1 MVCHEAGKSKGWC
14 GPMHDPKQRRIWAH
28 RTGHRPGIADGKM
41 LLTGPKQSG
50 KTKFFAYPNLKPTK
64 HKATPRGGFAT

>member
-1 MVCHEAGKSKGWC
+1 
-14 GPMHDPKQRRIWAH
+14 MHDPKQRRIWAH

-41 LLTGPKQSG
+41 LLKGPKQLG

-64 HKATPRGGFAT
+64 HKATPRGGFATCL

>member
-14 GPMHDPKQRRIWAH
+14 APMHDPKQRRIWVH

>member
-1 MVCHEAGKSKGWC
+1 MVCHEAENSKGWC

-28 RTGHRPGIADGKM
+28 RTGRRPGIADGKM
-41 LLTGPKQSG
+41 LLTSPKQSG